1 MRGLTDTICAPATVA
16 GTGAIGIVRISGEDA
31 IAVAGKL
38 LRCRK
43 GSLGDARTHTLK
55 YAEVLCPDG
64 SVLDEVVAAVFRGP
78 HSYTGEDSVE
88 LYCHASSYIME
99 RLLEM
104 LVAAGSRIAE
114 PGEFTQRAFVHGRM
128 DLSQAEAVADVI
140 GATSEVEHRVAV
152 NQMRGGYSGELR
164 SLRDRLVELAALLE
178 LELDF
183 SEEEVEFADRG
194 KLRGLASGAE
204 AHCRRLADSFRL
216 GNALKGGVPV
226 AIVGAPNSGKST
238 LLNALLGE
246 ERAIVTDIPGTTRD
260 SIEETCVIDGVR
272 FRFIDTAGIRESDDI
287 VERLGIERALAELG
301 KANIVI
307 GMVDGSLPEDEVRAA
322 AGQIRRLT
330 GEGQRLIIA
339 VNKADISAKGL
350 AALIRKEG
358 GEDCSK
364 AGESGLAAGSEGD
377 ELTKAGC
384 GGESVIAISAKN
396 GSGLPELRGLLAA
409 SIGSHGSADTLVTNA
424 RHAAALSA
432 AADSLSRVL
441 SGLDASIPGDLLAE
455 DLRAAISALSGI
467 LGEEI
472 SADEVLGEIFR
483 KFCIGK

>member
-31 IAVAGKL
+31 IAVTGKL

-43 GSLGDARTHTLK
+43 GSLVNARTHTLK

-246 ERAIVTDIPGTTRD
+246 DRAIVTDIPGTTRD

-322 AGQIRRLT
+322 AGQIRSLT

-350 AALIRKEG
+350 AALIGKEG
-358 GEDCSK
+358 GE
-364 AGESGLAAGSEGD
+364 
-377 ELTKAGC
+377 
-384 GGESVIAISAKN
+384 GESVIAISAKN
-396 GSGLPELRGLLAA
+396 GSGLSELRGLLAA
-409 SIGSHGSADTLVTNA
+409 SIGSHGTADTLVTNA

-472 SADEVLGEIFR
+472 SADEVLGEIFG

>member
-43 GSLGDARTHTLK
+43 GSLVNARTHTLK

-322 AGQIRRLT
+322 AGQIRSLT

-350 AALIRKEG
+350 AALIGKEG
-358 GEDCSK
+358 GE
-364 AGESGLAAGSEGD
+364 
-377 ELTKAGC
+377 
-384 GGESVIAISAKN
+384 GESVIAISAKN
-396 GSGLPELRGLLAA
+396 GSGLSELRGLLAA
-409 SIGSHGSADTLVTNA
+409 SIGSHGTADTLVTNA

-472 SADEVLGEIFR
+472 SADEVLGEIFG

>member
-31 IAVAGKL
+31 IAVTGKL

-322 AGQIRRLT
+322 AGQIRSLT

-350 AALIRKEG
+350 AALIGKEG

-472 SADEVLGEIFR
+472 SADEVLGEIFG

>member
-43 GSLGDARTHTLK
+43 GSLVNARTHTLK

-350 AALIRKEG
+350 AALIGKEG
-358 GEDCSK
+358 GE
-364 AGESGLAAGSEGD
+364 
-377 ELTKAGC
+377 
-384 GGESVIAISAKN
+384 GESVIAISAKN
-396 GSGLPELRGLLAA
+396 GSGLSELRGLLAA
-409 SIGSHGSADTLVTNA
+409 SIGSHGTADTLVTNA

-472 SADEVLGEIFR
+472 SANEVLGEIFG

>member
-31 IAVAGKL
+31 IAVTGKL

-330 GEGQRLIIA
+330 GEGQKLIIA

-350 AALIRKEG
+350 AALIGKEG
-358 GEDCSK
+358 GE
-364 AGESGLAAGSEGD
+364 
-377 ELTKAGC
+377 
-384 GGESVIAISAKN
+384 GESVIAISAKN
-396 GSGLPELRGLLAA
+396 GSGLSELRGLLAA
-409 SIGSHGSADTLVTNA
+409 SIGSHGTADTLVTNA

-472 SADEVLGEIFR
+472 SADEVLGEIFG